1 MVDLFAWCEYLPH
14 RKGVQTMVVVVI
26 GWI

>member
-26 GWI
+26 G